1 MPFPKTNPALER
13 ALVARGY
20 ADPTPVQLAVLQPDQ
35 GGRDML
41 VSAQTGSG
49 KTVAFGLAF
58 VTHLLGDA
66 ERFEQA
72 AEPLALVVAPTRELA
87 LQVQRELA
95 WLYANTGARVISCVG
110 GMDVRTEKHALAN
123 GAHIVVGT
131 PGRLRDHLERGRF
144 DASKLKT
151 VVLDEADEML
161 DLGFREDLE
170 FILDATPSERQ
181 TLMFSATMPRQIAE
195 LAKTYQRDALRIE
208 TIQRN
213 AQHVD
218 IEYRALRCAPN
229 DVEHAVVNVLRF
241 YETRAALVF
250 CSTRDS
256 VRRLH
261 ASLSERGFSA
271 VALSGELTQA
281 ERTTALQALRSGR
294 SRVLV
299 ATDVAARG
307 LDLPDLT
314 LVIHADLPN
323 DRETLLHRSGRTGR
337 AGRKGTCVL
346 IVPHTRRRK
355 AEQLLG
361 AASIRAQWAV
371 PPAAEDIRAR
381 DQERLVTHEIF
392 SEAATDED
400 LALGRT
406 LLEGRTAEE
415 IAMALIRLNR
425 TTLPAP
431 EDILESNTA
440 DFKQSSGARGS
451 SFMDR
456 RPDRASDRVKERSS
470 ERYGDRASGGRS
482 EGFKSEG
489 FRAKETREPG
499 AVRTPRRDAGID
511 DAQSFERQ
519 GETDDGQMVWFR
531 LNIGKEQNA
540 DPRWLLPLICRAGH
554 VTNKEIGAI
563 RINDRDSRFQV
574 HKDHADRFA
583 VAVRTAKAKEA
594 NISPAKSDDAEP
606 RVEAV
611 APKVFTPRAERA
623 DRPERRD
630 RPDRPVAAPQQAR
643 SEAQGFRTRATDP
656 SQRPRGPRPTRDT
669 QPATESKPKSGYAAV
684 PATDAAPTPT
694 SEGQVIPR
702 PMHNSTGFI
711 PRDKVTPPKSGDK
724 PWDKKLGDKKPSWDK
739 KPASDRKTRG
749 GQWAGKTSPNVWA
762 GTPSPEK
769 PSPDRGGYA
778 ANASA
783 GDSRDRP
790 APRSTD
796 AARPTKSWAG
806 KPAGAKPWA
815 GKSGAGKSGPGKGAG
830 KPWAG
835 KSSGSSQGFKP
846 RAKPGKG

>member
-1 MPFPKTNPALER
+1 MGMDCPAVTRWPTCPLATSLPIDRENIVAMPFPKTNPALER

-20 ADPTPVQLAVLQPDQ
+20 AEPTPVQLAVLQPDQ

-58 VTHLLGDA
+58 VTHILGDA
-66 ERFEQA
+66 ERFPQA

-95 WLYANTGARVISCVG
+95 WLYAETGARVISCVG
-110 GMDVRTEKHALAN
+110 GMDVRTEKNNLAN

-131 PGRLRDHLERGRF
+131 PGRLRDHLERGRL
-144 DASKLKT
+144 DTSQLKT

-181 TLMFSATMPRQIAE
+181 TLLFSATMPRQIAE

-213 AQHVD
+213 QQHVD
-218 IEYRALRCAPN
+218 IEYRALRVAPN

-281 ERTTALQALRSGR
+281 ERTQALSALRNGR

-337 AGRKGTCVL
+337 AGKKGTCVL
-346 IVPHTRRRK
+346 IVAHTRRRK

-361 AASIRAQWAV
+361 AANIRAQWDV
-371 PPAAEDIRAR
+371 PPSAEDIRAR
-381 DQERLVTHEIF
+381 DQERLVSNEIF
-392 SEAATDED
+392 SEPMTDED

-431 EDILESNTA
+431 EDIIESNTA
-440 DFKQSSGARGS
+440 DYKQSNGARGS

-456 RPDRASDRVKERSS
+456 RPDRFKERSS
-470 ERYGDRASGGRS
+470 ERFGDKGAPR
-482 EGFKSEG
+482 KSEG
-489 FRAKETREPG
+489 FRAKDARPEPG
-499 AVRTPRRDAGID
+499 TVRAPRRDAGLD
-511 DAQSFERQ
+511 ENQTFERQ
-519 GETDDGQMVWFR
+519 GDTDDGQMVWFR

-563 RINDRDSRFQV
+563 RINDHDSRFQV

-594 NISPAKSDDAEP
+594 NISPTRSGESDAPRGGDAP
-606 RVEAV
+606 
-611 APKVFTPRAERA
+611 PKVYTP
-623 DRPERRD
+623 RPERSE
-630 RPDRPVAAPQQAR
+630 RPAKPPR
-643 SEAQGFRTRATDP
+643 EGGFSTRAADP
-656 SQRPRGPRPTRDT
+656 SQRPRGPRPERSERSERVAAPPVSSADDVA
-669 QPATESKPKSGYAAV
+669 ATAAV
-684 PATDAAPTPT
+684 ADGA
-694 SEGQVIPR
+694 VMPR
-702 PMHNSTGFI
+702 PKTPSTGFI
-711 PRDKVTPPKSGDK
+711 PRDKGTPPRGDK
-724 PWDKKLGDKKPSWDK
+724 PWDKKPAWDK
-739 KPASDRKTRG
+739 KPGFDKKTPG
-749 GQWAGKTSPNVWA
+749 GKWAGKQSSNVWA
-762 GTPSPEK
+762 GS
-769 PSPDRGGYA
+769 PSPDKSSADKGGYVA
-778 ANASA
+778 PSSS
-783 GDSRDRP
+783 GDRD
-790 APRSTD
+790 S
-796 AARPTKSWAG
+796 ARPSKPWAG
-806 KPAGAKPWA
+806 KPSGAKPWA
-815 GKSGAGKSGPGKGAG
+815 GKSGSA

-835 KSSGSSQGFKP
+835 KAGAGKSGGGSSSGFKP

>member
-20 ADPTPVQLAVLQPDQ
+20 EEPTPVQLAVLAPDQ

-58 VTHLLGDA
+58 VSHLLGDA
-66 ERFEQA
+66 ERFDRA

-95 WLYANTGARVISCVG
+95 WLYAETGARVISCVG
-110 GMDVRTEKHALAN
+110 GMDVRTEKNNLAN

-131 PGRLRDHLERGRF
+131 PGRLRDHLERGRL
-144 DASKLKT
+144 DASKLRT

-181 TLMFSATMPRQIAE
+181 TLLFSATMPRQIAE
-195 LAKTYQRDALRIE
+195 LAKTYQREALRIE

-218 IEYRALRCAPN
+218 IDYRALRVAPN

-281 ERTTALQALRSGR
+281 ERTTALQALRNGR

-337 AGRKGTCVL
+337 AGKKGTCVL
-346 IVPHTRRRK
+346 IVAHTRRRK

-361 AASIRAQWAV
+361 AANIRAQWAV
-371 PPAAEDIRAR
+371 PPSAEEIRAR
-381 DQERLVTHEIF
+381 DQERLVSNEIF
-392 SEAATDED
+392 SEAMTEED

-406 LLEGRTAEE
+406 LLEGRSAEE

-431 EDILESNTA
+431 EDILEGNTS
-440 DFKQSSGARGS
+440 DYKQSNGARGS

-456 RPDRASDRVKERSS
+456 RPDRGGERFKERSS
-470 ERYGDRASGGRS
+470 ERYGDKGAAR
-482 EGFKSEG
+482 KSDG
-489 FRAKETREPG
+489 FRAKDTPREPG
-499 AVRTPRRDAGID
+499 AVRAPRRDAGLD
-511 DAQSFERQ
+511 ENQSFERQ
-519 GETDDGQMVWFR
+519 GDTDDGQMVWFR

-583 VAVRTAKAKEA
+583 VAVRTAKSKEA
-594 NISPAKSDDAEP
+594 NISPARSGDDDT
-606 RVEAV
+606 
-611 APKVFTPRAERA
+611 PKVDAPRAEA
-623 DRPERRD
+623 SPKVYTPRPERTE
-630 RPDRPVAAPQQAR
+630 RPAKSSSDN
-643 SEAQGFRTRATDP
+643 GFASRASDP
-656 SQRPRGPRPTRDT
+656 SQRPRGPRQERGPNRDI
-669 QPATESKPKSGYAAV
+669 GV
-684 PATDAAPTPT
+684 
-694 SEGQVIPR
+694 VIPHANRTAEPDATIEGPDGTVMPR
-702 PMHNSTGFI
+702 PKTESTGFI
-711 PRDKVTPPKSGDK
+711 PRDKGTPPKGGEKSWATKG
-724 PWDKKLGDKKPSWDK
+724 GDKKPAWDK
-739 KPASDRKTRG
+739 KPGFDKKTPG
-749 GQWAGKTSPNVWA
+749 GKWAGKPSNNVWA
-762 GTPSPEK
+762 GGSSAEK
-769 PSPDRGGYA
+769 SGGEKGGYVA
-778 ANASA
+778 PVS
-783 GDSRDRP
+783 GGERDS
-790 APRSTD
+790 
-796 AARPTKSWAG
+796 ARPSKPWAG
-806 KPAGAKPWA
+806 KPSGGKSAWAGKGGAGKPSGGGFKAGGGKPWA
-815 GKSGAGKSGPGKGAG
+815 GKSGAGKSG
-830 KPWAG
+830 AG
-835 KSSGSSQGFKP
+835 KSGGGASSASGFKP